1 MQTLRNDYYTVWQSG
16 KTDIMR
22 EALIGQ
28 NVNARMHT
36 MSFTLSG
43 SSPSLAFIS
52 VSYQISIVSI
62 STDTYHNEIPNQIL

>member
-1 MQTLRNDYYTVWQSG
+1 
-16 KTDIMR
+16 MR

-43 SSPSLAFIS
+43 SSPLSRLLG
-52 VSYQISIVSI
+52 VK
-62 STDTYHNEIPNQIL
+62 LG

>member
-1 MQTLRNDYYTVWQSG
+1 MNKYDCCAVWQSG

-43 SSPSLAFIS
+43 SSLLSRFIRIENKLKERM
-52 VSYQISIVSI
+52 VNNIGKEIR
-62 STDTYHNEIPNQIL
+62 YH

>member
-1 MQTLRNDYYTVWQSG
+1 
-16 KTDIMR
+16 MR

-43 SSPSLAFIS
+43 SPPSLALLNAEN
-52 VSYQISIVSI
+52 
-62 STDTYHNEIPNQIL
+62 TTKGE

>member
-1 MQTLRNDYYTVWQSG
+1 
-16 KTDIMR
+16 MR

-43 SSPSLAFIS
+43 SSPSLALS
-52 VSYQISIVSI
+52 ELR
-62 STDTYHNEIPNQIL
+62 TK

>member
-1 MQTLRNDYYTVWQSG
+1 
-16 KTDIMR
+16 MR

-43 SSPSLAFIS
+43 SSLLSRLIRIKMKTNNKKEWS
-52 VSYQISIVSI
+52 WYYWQVDYLLKMI
-62 STDTYHNEIPNQIL
+62 D